1 MHHREIHLGSIRLK
15 SETQSEP
22 SLSPYSLWRTTQGP
36 KARNITAQPEGL
48 GSRAE
53 RNGRA
58 EGPKHPAPNRCAG
71 LCSERR
77 TTQLSCRHNPR
88 SCTFVQLQHEREFRI
103 AVPTIELRHSE
114 RSEEP
119 LDLYFAPARLWAHQP
134 RVRLKPC
141 NSYPFNNL
149 QLFFRDLL
157 ENPSCQGVR
166 ASANAP
172 SPREST
178 TYTQKITC
186 VPTLFNLL
194 SLK

>member
-1 MHHREIHLGSIRLK
+1 MNLESEYLICPDKSASRNESPQVLLHAGNSDPVPKLAREPMHHREIHLGSIRLK

-119 LDLYFAPARLWAHQP
+119 LDLYFAPARLSAHP
-134 RVRLKPC
+134 PCIRSKPS

-149 QLFFRDLL
+149 
-157 ENPSCQGVR
+157 
-166 ASANAP
+166 
-172 SPREST
+172 
-178 TYTQKITC
+178 
-186 VPTLFNLL
+186 
-194 SLK
+194 